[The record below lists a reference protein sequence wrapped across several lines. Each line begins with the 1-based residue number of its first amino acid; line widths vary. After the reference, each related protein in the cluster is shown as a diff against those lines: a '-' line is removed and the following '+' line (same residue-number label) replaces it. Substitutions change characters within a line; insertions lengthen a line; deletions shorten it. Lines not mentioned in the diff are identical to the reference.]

1 MAGSVRPVLA
11 AILFALLGVLVGLGG
26 YTFYYARGASYLS
39 DDPNACANCHIMR
52 EQLASWQ
59 KSSHHSVATCNTCHT
74 PHDLVGKYAT
84 KLENG
89 YQHSRAFTF
98 QDWHEPIRMREA
110 SARIVL
116 HNCQDC
122 HRQMVSQLPEHMVEP
137 DAPVNCITCHRD
149 AGHAAK

>member
-1 MAGSVRPVLA
+1 MTQGLRPVLA
-11 AILFALLGVLVGLGG
+11 TLVFAMLGVLLGVGG

-39 DDPNACANCHIMR
+39 DDPAACANCHIMR
-52 EQLASWQ
+52 DQLASWQ
-59 KSSHHSVATCNTCHT
+59 KSSHHSVATCNACHT
-74 PHDLVGKYAT
+74 PHDLIGKYAT

-89 YQHSRAFTF
+89 YHHSRAFTF

-116 HNCQDC
+116 NNCREC
-122 HRQMVSQLPEHMVEP
+122 HAQIVSPLPEHMTDP
-137 DAPVNCITCHRD
+137 HAPVNCISCHRD

>member
-1 MAGSVRPVLA
+1 MGTIRPLLA
-11 AILFALLGVLVGLGG
+11 AFTFALSGVLIGAGG

-39 DDPNACANCHIMR
+39 DDPAACANCHVMR

-59 KSSHHSVATCNTCHT
+59 KSSHRSVATCNDCHT

-84 KLENG
+84 KVDSG
-89 YQHSRAFTF
+89 YRHSYAFTF
-98 QDWHEPIRMREA
+98 QNWHEPIRMREA

-122 HRQMVSQLPEHMVEP
+122 HRQMVSQLPEHLVEP
-137 DAPVNCITCHRD
+137 SESVNCIACHRD
-149 AGHAAK
+149 AGHAGR

>member
-1 MAGSVRPVLA
+1 MAGGTRSVLA
-11 AILFALLGVLVGLGG
+11 VIVFALLGVLVGVGG

-59 KSSHHSVATCNTCHT
+59 KSSHRAVATCNACHT
-74 PHDLVGKYAT
+74 PHDLAGKYAT
-84 KLENG
+84 KIENG
-89 YQHSRAFTF
+89 YHHSRAFTF

-122 HRQMVSQLPEHMVEP
+122 HRQIVSQLPEHMVEP
-137 DAPVNCITCHRD
+137 NSPVNCITCHRD

>member
-1 MAGSVRPVLA
+1 MSGSIQSALVAL
-11 AILFALLGVLVGLGG
+11 IFALSGLFVGVGG

-39 DDPNACANCHIMR
+39 DDPNACANCHVMR

-59 KSSHHSVATCNTCHT
+59 KSSHRNVATCNDCHT
-74 PHDLVGKYAT
+74 PHNLVGKYAT

-89 YQHSRAFTF
+89 YHHSRAFTF

-122 HRQMVSQLPEHMVEP
+122 HRQMVSQLPEHLVQP
-137 DAPVNCITCHRD
+137 SSPVNCITCHRS
-149 AGHAAK
+149 AGHAGK

>member
-1 MAGSVRPVLA
+1 MAGNIRPVLA
-11 AILFALLGVLVGLGG
+11 AIVFALLGVLVGLGG

-59 KSSHHSVATCNTCHT
+59 KSSHHNVATCNACHT

-84 KLENG
+84 KIENG

-137 DAPVNCITCHRD
+137 NAPVNCITCHRD

>member
-1 MAGSVRPVLA
+1 MAGNIRPVLT
-11 AILFALLGVLVGLGG
+11 AIVFALLGVLVGLGG

-59 KSSHHSVATCNTCHT
+59 KSSHHNVATCNACHT

-84 KLENG
+84 KIENG

-98 QDWHEPIRMREA
+98 QDWHEPIRMRET
-110 SARIVL
+110 SERIVL

-137 DAPVNCITCHRD
+137 NAPVNCITCHRD